1 MKKLV
6 TFLVLLFTSI
16 GFSQSLTT
24 PTSQNIPV
32 GVNGLGISGFSLT
45 GYNSSSLYK
54 VSLSIT
60 GNANATFSVNTTL
73 GLTRDYGFNSW
84 TNITGVNFTGTPASI
99 QNALNSI
106 KLNTT
111 ST

>member
-16 GFSQSLTT
+16 GFSQTLTT

-32 GVNGLGISGFSLT
+32 GVSGLGISGFNLS
-45 GYNSSSLYK
+45 GYDSNTTYK

-60 GNANATFSVNTTL
+60 GNANGTFSVGTTT
-73 GLTRDYGFNSW
+73 GLTRDYG
-84 TNITGVNFTGTPASI
+84 
-99 QNALNSI
+99 
-106 KLNTT
+106 
-111 ST
+111 